1 MMTEPAKKRRGRP
14 PKPEGEKMLTIQ
26 IRLPV
31 EDMDTLRKLAEAL
44 TEQTGLPVSMTRAA
58 GLAIREKM
66 ARMHGR
72 GI

>member
-1 MMTEPAKKRRGRP
+1 
-14 PKPEGEKMLTIQ
+14 MLTIQ